1 MFVTQYMYINNK
13 TSINACLSTELVQ
26 WLACLTC
33 DRPLVSSNSHQ
44 RLPLFYL
51 LVLVDV
57 IATVFLKLVYQK
69 YYTNVLF

>member
-1 MFVTQYMYINNK
+1 
-13 TSINACLSTELVQ
+13 
-26 WLACLTC
+26 
-33 DRPLVSSNSHQ
+33 
-44 RLPLFYL
+44 LFYL